1 MSKLKPCPF
10 CGGEA
15 WSYSEDDGWNHLG
28 ENCYRAEV
36 RCESCG
42 AMFELHH
49 HGDDLYTDEDDTP
62 KGIRCHKL
70 EEQAAGL
77 WNSRTIDRDA
87 LLALADEL
95 DEKASRIIGAS
106 RSARFS
112 GYGPSMIE
120 AKHDAYEWRCMAA
133 RIREALGEPAS

>member
-1 MSKLKPCPF
+1 MSKLKLCPF

-15 WSYSEDDGWNHLG
+15 WTYSEDDGWNHLG

-62 KGIRCHKL
+62 NGIRCRKL
-70 EEQAAGL
+70 EEQAAVL
-77 WNSRTIDRDA
+77 WNRRTPKSSEATPKCDRDA
-87 LLALADEL
+87 LLQLADEIVL
-95 DEKASRIIGAS
+95 EHEGHEHD
-106 RSARFS
+106 RSPWS
-112 GYGPSMIE
+112 NS
-120 AKHDAYEWRCMAA
+120 DAWSFAD
-133 RIREALGEPAS
+133 RIREACGDGCGNVS